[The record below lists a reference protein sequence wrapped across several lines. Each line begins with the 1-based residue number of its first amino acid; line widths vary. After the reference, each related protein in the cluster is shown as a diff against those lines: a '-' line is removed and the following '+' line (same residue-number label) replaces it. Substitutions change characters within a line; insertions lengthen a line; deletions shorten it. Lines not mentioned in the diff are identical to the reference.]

1 MDHAGRRDRLRAMLT
16 DDVGALLVTG
26 LSNVRYLSGFTGSNG
41 ALVIGREPVQDRL
54 GTDFRYLTQSAHECP
69 DLELVVARASVPE
82 LVSYAAGADL
92 GPLGVEVEHLT
103 VAAYDLLRTAHP
115 DLPLV
120 KSVGLVEALRT
131 TKDAEEIELLRRA
144 CRISDEALAAL
155 LPEVRVGDTE
165 QQLAR
170 RLDWLMLEHGAEA
183 VSFETILASGP
194 HSAIPHHT
202 PTDRE
207 LQRGDLL
214 KIDFGALY
222 GGYHADETRTFLV
235 GTEPAAWQREI
246 HELVATAQRAG
257 VEALSVGA
265 DVRDVDAAAR
275 DLITAA
281 GYGEHFGHGLGH
293 GVGLDIHEA
302 PTIGYTGTGILDDRT
317 PVTVEPGIYLP
328 GRGGVRIEDT
338 LVVRPGG
345 PESLTTTA
353 RDLLVLAT

>member
-1 MDHAGRRDRLRAMLT
+1 MDHAARRDRLRTTLI
-16 DDVGALLVTG
+16 DEVGALLVTG
-26 LSNVRYLSGFTGSNG
+26 SSNVRYLSGFTGSNG
-41 ALVIGREPVQDRL
+41 SLVIGREPVQDRL
-54 GTDFRYLTQSAHECP
+54 GTDFRYLTQSAQQCP

-82 LVSYAAGADL
+82 LVSYVVSAAL
-92 GPLGVEVEHLT
+92 GPLGVEADHLS
-103 VAAYDLLRTAHP
+103 VATYDALRAAHP

-120 KSVGLVEALRT
+120 ATAGLVEALRLV
-131 TKDAEEIELLRRA
+131 KEPAELELLRRA

-155 LPEVRVGDTE
+155 LPQVRPGTTE
-165 QQLAR
+165 RELAR

-194 HSAIPHHT
+194 NSAIPHHT
-202 PTDRE
+202 PTERA
-207 LQRGDLL
+207 LQPGDLL

-222 GGYHADETRTFLV
+222 GGYHADETRTFVV
-235 GTEPAAWQREI
+235 GAEPAPWQREI
-246 HELVATAQRAG
+246 HDLVAAAQRAG
-257 VEALSVGA
+257 VAALAVGA
-265 DVRDVDAAAR
+265 DVREIDAAAR
-275 DLITAA
+275 TVIIDA

-302 PTIGYTGTGILDDRT
+302 PTIGYAGTGILGDRT